1 MTIGSSPSDKQ
12 LKRKRD
18 LFGIKF
24 LRAFYRLVQTVK
36 THPDNNKLLI
46 ECTKDFAT
54 SVAQW
59 CKDEAHLTIQVSRG
73 RFFLEEEKLHYPR
86 ETVYLVHEMMNFF
99 QLRGLRG
106 LRFDSDIK
114 DASLDQILAFAHV
127 LNDAE
132 KQEDPLAWLLEQR
145 DAGEFP
151 WAEIISGPAA
161 GEQERILERKKIAR
175 RTYSHALSSLKEVSQ
190 KITTEGRA
198 GVSKV
203 KRIVQNMV
211 DLLMEDES
219 VILGMSTI
227 RDYHDYTY
235 THSVNVAILA
245 LCLGKRMGL
254 SRLSL
259 RRLGICGLVHDL
271 GKVEVPYEI
280 LNKSGKLTK
289 EEIKEIEKH
298 PLSSV
303 RQIIRLRASSS
314 LKAKIVLP
322 PFEHHLKYDL
332 SGYPRAYRK
341 KPVSLFGRILAIADV
356 YDAMTSARVYR
367 PRLVSPDRTLGIML
381 KGAGKDFDPILLK
394 VFVNMLG
401 IYPMGT
407 VLRLD
412 TGEVGLVNGTP
423 GESDRGRPQVLLLAS
438 DGKGGFKKGKT
449 VNLAERHPKTGAFR
463 RNVKATFHPSTLG
476 IQPAE
481 FLV

>member
-1 MTIGSSPSDKQ
+1 MTIVTKPSDKELQ
-12 LKRKRD
+12 KQRD
-18 LFGIKF
+18 LFGVKF

-46 ECTKDFAT
+46 ECTKDFVG
-54 SVAQW
+54 SVARW
-59 CKDEAHLTIQVSRG
+59 CADEAHLTIQISRG
-73 RFFLEEEKLHYPR
+73 RFFLEGQKLHYPR
-86 ETVYLVHEMMNFF
+86 ETVYLVHEMIQFF
-99 QLRGLRG
+99 EVRGLQG
-106 LRFDSDIK
+106 LRFYADIK
-114 DASLDQILAFAHV
+114 DASLDQALSFAHV

-132 KQEDPLAWLLEQR
+132 KREDPLAWLLEQR
-145 DAGEFP
+145 DAGKFP
-151 WAEIISGPAA
+151 WVEIVSPPAG
-161 GEQERILERKKIAR
+161 GEEKRTLARKKIAR
-175 RTYSHALSSLKEVSQ
+175 RTYSHALSSLKEVTG

-235 THSVNVAILA
+235 THSVNVAILS

-280 LNKSGKLTK
+280 LNKAGKLTEK
-289 EEIKEIEKH
+289 ERGEIEKH
-298 PLSSV
+298 PLGSV
-303 RQIIRLRASSS
+303 RQIIKLRASSG
-314 LKAKIVLP
+314 LKAKILLP

-356 YDAMTSARVYR
+356 YDAMTSPRVYR
-367 PRLVSPDRTLGIML
+367 PKVISPDRTLGLML
-381 KGAGKDFDPILLK
+381 KGAGKEFDPILLK

-407 VLRLD
+407 LLRLD

-423 GESDRGRPQVLLLAS
+423 GESDRGRPPVLLLTS

-449 VNLAERHPKTGAFR
+449 VNLAERHPKTGAFL
-463 RNVKATFHPSTLG
+463 RNVKATFHPSTIG

>member
-1 MTIGSSPSDKQ
+1 MTMGSSPSDKQ
-12 LKRKRD
+12 LQRKRD

-36 THPDNNKLLI
+36 THPDNNRLLI
-46 ECTKDFAT
+46 ECTKDFIG
-54 SVAQW
+54 SVVQW
-59 CKDEAHLTIQVSRG
+59 CTDEAHLTIQASRG
-73 RFFLEEEKLHYPR
+73 RIFLEEEKLHYPR
-86 ETVYLVHEMMNFF
+86 ENVYLVHEMIHFF
-99 QLRGLRG
+99 ELRGLRG
-106 LRFDSDIK
+106 LRFDPDIK
-114 DASLDQILAFAHV
+114 DASLDQILGFAHV

-161 GEQERILERKKIAR
+161 GEEERTLERKKIAR

-190 KITTEGRA
+190 KITTEGKA

-367 PRLVSPDRTLGIML
+367 PRLVSPDRTLGLML

-407 VLRLD
+407 GLRLD

-423 GESDRGRPQVLLLAS
+423 GESDRGRPLVLLLAS

-481 FLV
+481 FLL